1 MAEQAVRDDA
11 PGTGLKADA
20 KNWRE
25 VRAARP
31 PNEDL
36 VAAHRARMEAEV
48 RAYRLREVREEQ
60 GLTQVELAQRMH
72 VTQPTVSQLEG
83 GQLDRAGLST
93 IKAYVEALGGTVE
106 VVADFGDR
114 RLVLG

>member
-1 MAEQAVRDDA
+1 MQ
-11 PGTGLKADA
+11 
-20 KNWRE
+20 
-25 VRAARP
+25 
-31 PNEDL
+31 
-36 VAAHRARMEAEV
+36 
-48 RAYRLREVREEQ
+48 
-60 GLTQVELAQRMH
+60 

>member
-1 MAEQAVRDDA
+1 VRDDA
-11 PGTGLKADA
+11 PGRPAGA
-20 KNWRE
+20 KKWRE

-31 PNEDL
+31 PRENL
-36 VAAHRARMEAEV
+36 VAEHRARFEAEV

-60 GLTQVELAQRMH
+60 GLTQVELAERMQ
-72 VTQPTVSQLEG
+72 VTQSTVSQLEG

-106 VVADFGDR
+106 VIADFGDR

>member
-1 MAEQAVRDDA
+1 MAERAVKDDA
-11 PGTGLKADA
+11 PGRPPGA

-31 PNEDL
+31 PRENL
-36 VAAHRARMEAEV
+36 VAEHRARFEAEV

-60 GLTQVELAQRMH
+60 GLTQVELAERMQ

-83 GQLDRAGLST
+83 
-93 IKAYVEALGGTVE
+93 
-106 VVADFGDR
+106 VADFGDR